1 MCIKLFL
8 HLHPLSSYVSCA
20 FQFILSASSS
30 FAQCG
35 KRQYHI
41 FRVYSNYHRL
51 LLSLWTAREKMRIAH
66 GTTNERYRQKMFG
79 WNSEKCLNFTIVCF
93 ILRYQGCHL
102 TAYAVE
108 RKCAYAHVCVCA
120 CVHMLL
126 RKSISTDR
134 KSIDDR
140 VEEFVCEHDTQRK
153 KRIKSKWV
161 LAFYC

>member
-108 RKCAYAHVCVCA
+108 RKCAYAHVCVCVHVCTCCWERA
-120 CVHMLL
+120 SQPIESQSTTEWKSLCVNMTPKGKKELN
-126 RKSISTDR
+126 RN
-134 KSIDDR
+134 
-140 VEEFVCEHDTQRK
+140 EF
-153 KRIKSKWV
+153 
-161 LAFYC
+161 